1 MSDITIR
8 SPAMSGKRR
17 LFIPSSSSSKRQNT
31 GSRSLTIPR
40 SMRSRA
46 DRTTVIQCKTFNN
59 LNVNASSAAGVF
71 GVVVFQ
77 LNDLVDVASYIGVW
91 DQYRIRKI
99 KVFVDITQQGLPTT
113 SPSMA
118 HFVTVC
124 DTNDDV
130 TPTSFNQ
137 LMNYHDSFVHPK
149 GSTSVRTIR
158 PKPSSYLRAG
168 TSEPAGMPSNM
179 QWIDV
184 RYPDVKYVSLKY
196 GWSQATTT
204 SVFTASVFYQYFV
217 EFKSTR

>member
-1 MSDITIR
+1 MARTV
-8 SPAMSGKRR
+8 AQKRK
-17 LFIPSSSSSKRQNT
+17 LDYSSSSRSMRPYS
-31 GSRSLTIPR
+31 GSSYVPRSL

-46 DRTTVIQCKTFNN
+46 DKTTVIQCKTFNN
-59 LNVNASSAAGVF
+59 LNVAASSAAGVF

-124 DTNDDV
+124 DSNDDV

-149 GSTSVRTIR
+149 GVTSVRTIR
-158 PKPSSYLRAG
+158 PKPSSYLRTGG
-168 TSEPAGMPSNM
+168 TDPAGMPNTT

-204 SVFTASVFYQYFV
+204 SVFTASVYYQYFV

>member
-1 MSDITIR
+1 MSRYKST
-8 SPAMSGKRR
+8 KRKYE
-17 LFIPSSSSSKRQNT
+17 SESD
-31 GSRSLTIPR
+31 SRSIKPYSRSSRRMEPSR
-40 SMRSRA
+40 SMRAAA
-46 DRTTVIQCKTFNN
+46 DRTVVIQCKTFNN
-59 LNVNASSAAGVF
+59 LNVTASSATGVF

-77 LNDLVDVASYIGVW
+77 LNDLIDVASYIGVW

-130 TPTSFNQ
+130 TPTSINQ
-137 LMNYHDSFVHPK
+137 LMNYHDSYIHPK
-149 GSTSVRTIR
+149 GQTSVRTIR
-158 PKPSSYLRAG
+158 PKPSSYLRTG
-168 TSEPAGMPSNM
+168 STDPAGMPPNT

-204 SVFTASVFYQYFV
+204 SVFLASVYYQYFV